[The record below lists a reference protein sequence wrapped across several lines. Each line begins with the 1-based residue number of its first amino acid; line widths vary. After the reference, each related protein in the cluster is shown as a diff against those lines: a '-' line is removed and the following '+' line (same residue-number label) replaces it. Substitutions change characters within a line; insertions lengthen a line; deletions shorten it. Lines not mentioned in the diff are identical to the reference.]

1 MVTTEAPELPEL
13 RVQLD
18 HLVSLEP
25 LAKTVTTEPLEL
37 RVQLDHLAIM
47 EHLVKTEDL
56 DIQVQ

>member
-1 MVTTEAPELPEL
+1 MHQEKMVTTEAPELP
-13 RVQLD
+13 
-18 HLVSLEP
+18 
-25 LAKTVTTEPLEL
+25 EL